1 MQQVRVIEQPAD
13 RIDWDKV
20 ETFEFQ
26 IQEVEEKPDVE
37 DDLAKSTWEIVE
49 SDEPVVDLNKFNFD
63 ETILYNGETRQ
74 RLTNDLEELEYFL
87 KGRLHEMQ
95 SPDQALFDIYKS
107 VPLSEESPEKILQFL
122 TVIGQIQKLLNGPN
136 T

>member
-1 MQQVRVIEQPAD
+1 VQQVRVIEQPAD

-20 ETFEFQ
+20 GTFEFQ

-37 DDLAKSTWEIVE
+37 EDLAKSTWEIVE
-49 SDEPVVDLNKFNFD
+49 IDEPVVDLNKFNFD

>member
-1 MQQVRVIEQPAD
+1 VQQVRVIEQPAD

-37 DDLAKSTWEIVE
+37 EDLAKSTWEIVE
-49 SDEPVVDLNKFNFD
+49 IDEPVVDLNKFNFD

>member
-1 MQQVRVIEQPAD
+1 VQQVRVIEQPAD

-37 DDLAKSTWEIVE
+37 EDLAKSTWEIVE

>member
-13 RIDWDKV
+13 SIDWDKV

-26 IQEVEEKPDVE
+26 IQEVEGKPEVKE
-37 DDLAKSTWEIVE
+37 DLAKSTWEIVE
-49 SDEPVVDLNKFNFD
+49 SDELVVDLNKFNFD

-107 VPLSEESPEKILQFL
+107 VSLSEESPEKILQFL

>member
-37 DDLAKSTWEIVE
+37 EDLAKSTWEIVE
-49 SDEPVVDLNKFNFD
+49 IDEPVVDLNKFNFD

>member
-13 RIDWDKV
+13 SIDWDKV

-122 TVIGQIQKLLNGPN
+122 TVIGQIQKLLNGPI

>member
-1 MQQVRVIEQPAD
+1 MDI
-13 RIDWDKV
+13 
-20 ETFEFQ
+20 
-26 IQEVEEKPDVE
+26 
-37 DDLAKSTWEIVE
+37 
-49 SDEPVVDLNKFNFD
+49 NKFNFD

-107 VPLSEESPEKILQFL
+107 VSLSEESPEKILQFL
-122 TVIGQIQKLLNGPN
+122 TVIGQI
-136 T
+136 

>member
-13 RIDWDKV
+13 SIDWDKV

-26 IQEVEEKPDVE
+26 IQEVEGKPDVE
-37 DDLAKSTWEIVE
+37 EDLAKSTWEIVE
-49 SDEPVVDLNKFNFD
+49 SDEPVVYLNKFNFD

-107 VPLSEESPEKILQFL
+107 VSLSEESPEKILQFL
-122 TVIGQIQKLLNGPN
+122 TVIGQIQKLLNGAN

>member
-37 DDLAKSTWEIVE
+37 EDLAKSTWEIVE
-49 SDEPVVDLNKFNFD
+49 TDEPVVDLNKFNFD

-122 TVIGQIQKLLNGPN
+122 TVIGQIQKLLNGAN

>member
-1 MQQVRVIEQPAD
+1 VQQVRVIEQPAD

-26 IQEVEEKPDVE
+26 IQEVEGKPDVE
-37 DDLAKSTWEIVE
+37 EDLAKSTWEIVE

-107 VPLSEESPEKILQFL
+107 VSLSEESPEKILQFL

>member
-1 MQQVRVIEQPAD
+1 MQQIRVIEQPAD
-13 RIDWDKV
+13 SIDWDKV

-26 IQEVEEKPDVE
+26 IQEVEGKPDVE
-37 DDLAKSTWEIVE
+37 EDLAKSTWEIVE

-87 KGRLHEMQ
+87 KGRLYEMQ

-107 VPLSEESPEKILQFL
+107 VSLSEESPEKILQFL

>member
-1 MQQVRVIEQPAD
+1 VQQVRVIEQPAD

-26 IQEVEEKPDVE
+26 IQEAEEKPDVE
-37 DDLAKSTWEIVE
+37 EDLAKSTWEIVE
-49 SDEPVVDLNKFNFD
+49 IDEPVVDLNKFNFD

-107 VPLSEESPEKILQFL
+107 VPLPEESPEKILQFL
-122 TVIGQIQKLLNGPN
+122 TVIGQIQKLLNGAN

>member
-1 MQQVRVIEQPAD
+1 VQQVRVIEQPAD

-122 TVIGQIQKLLNGPN
+122 TVIGQIQKLLNGAN

>member
-1 MQQVRVIEQPAD
+1 VQQVRVIEQPAD

>member
-1 MQQVRVIEQPAD
+1 VQQVRVIEQPAD
-13 RIDWDKV
+13 SIDWDKV

-122 TVIGQIQKLLNGPN
+122 TVIGQIQKLLNGPI